1 MKDEATLKERYTALT
16 KKIKK
21 AEQTSQR
28 RKEKIDELKNK
39 LAEQSAVITELEKKL
54 GAKRGEATASIR
66 TEKEIAREEYLK
78 LIQRLADKIGFGAH
92 NKGNK
97 EAFDRGDLYYD
108 EGCPMFDP
116 DTLLININPR
126 TGRVLDEED
135 HRFLLTIFGG
145 DKALPR
151 EANENH
157 GIIIEGAT
165 SYWYWKAMDEYK
177 EWKLNHPDSDAI
189 GITEWTYNKGME
201 ILPKYIDIIF

>member
-1 MKDEATLKERYTALT
+1 MTEEKWKERAGELT
-16 KKIKK
+16 KKLRDVK
-21 AEQTSQR
+21 ETSQR
-28 RKEKIDELKNK
+28 RKEKIDALKK
-39 LAEQSAVITELEKKL
+39 QLIEMEAIKADLEKKL
-54 GAKRGEATASIR
+54 DDKRLKSTAVIR

-78 LIQRLADKIGFGAH
+78 LIWRLANKIGFGAH

-145 DKALPR
+145 DKVLPR
-151 EANENH
+151 EAAENH

-177 EWKLNHPDSDAI
+177 EWKLNHPDADTT
-189 GITEWTYNKGME
+189 GITEWVHNKGME
-201 ILPKYIDIIF
+201 IISKYIDIIP